1 MRRPLKDKS
10 PPRRLSIRRK
20 DADCFKI
27 EMLTSPTAEA
37 LIDVG
42 VVGDIPIVINV
53 GPGAAAPQTGATSVV
68 PVALAVAVE
77 VEVEIFEDVGG
88 LRWFYA
94 AATTAADNEAL
105 PEMVVVD
112 MAVGEIAQV
121 TGDPIACVEGAQ
133 IEATMAHVTANLKE
147 IVAVFVAIVAGWTVG
162 SVTMVGG
169 TVMMGDEMGV
179 EEKAG
184 EDAPRH
190 DGKSVHQVGVVEV
203 VLMTEDP
210 EVQIL
215 DRVAGDV

>member
-1 MRRPLKDKS
+1 MKDKS
-10 PPRRLSIRRK
+10 HPRRLSIRRK

-42 VVGDIPIVINV
+42 VVGDIPIAINV
-53 GPGAAAPQTGATSVV
+53 GPGAAAPRTAATSVV
-68 PVALAVAVE
+68 PVALAVAAE
-77 VEVEIFEDVGG
+77 VEVEIFEDAGG
-88 LRWFYA
+88 LRWFYV
-94 AATTAADNEAL
+94 AATTAAGNEAL

-112 MAVGEIAQV
+112 MAVVEIAQV
-121 TGDPIACVEGAQ
+121 TGDPIACVEGDQ
-133 IEATMAHVTANLKE
+133 IEEATMAHVTANLKE
-147 IVAVFVAIVAGWTVG
+147 IVVAVFVAIVAGWTVW

-215 DRVAGDV
+215 DRAAGDG

>member
-1 MRRPLKDKS
+1 MGKS
-10 PPRRLSIRRK
+10 PQRRLSIRRK

-27 EMLTSPTAEA
+27 EMLTRTTAEA

-42 VVGDIPIVINV
+42 AAGDIPIVINV
-53 GPGAAAPQTGATSVV
+53 GPGAAPQTAVTSVV
-68 PVALAVAVE
+68 PVALAAVAAE
-77 VEVEIFEDVGG
+77 VEVEIFEDAGG

-94 AATTAADNEAL
+94 AAKTAADSEAL

-133 IEATMAHVTANLKE
+133 IEEATMAHVTANLKE
-147 IVAVFVAIVAGWTVG
+147 IVAVFVASVAGWTVG

-169 TVMMGDEMGV
+169 SVMTGDEMGA

-184 EDAPRH
+184 AEDAPRH

-210 EVQIL
+210 EVQKIL
-215 DRVAGDV
+215 DRAAGDG